1 MACWDCPNWYPEL
14 SHSGRAASL
23 GGGTYGELS
32 IGLRRSR
39 GPHFLGSS
47 IFFSPQSVWF
57 RGLWV
62 LFRFYGFVAG
72 PSGQWTFVVDWARF
86 SLEKPSY
93 PSYSLSQVT
102 FHRGLKT
109 WQTSQP
115 DREAICTELQY
126 TCTFFQG
133 ALGMFCLLTGCMR

>member
-1 MACWDCPNWYPEL
+1 MGNFLLDLDVLEDPISW
-14 SHSGRAASL
+14 
-23 GGGTYGELS
+23 
-32 IGLRRSR
+32 
-39 GPHFLGSS
+39 GPQF
-47 IFFSPQSVWF
+47 FFSPQSIWF

-102 FHRGLKT
+102 FHRGLRT
-109 WQTSQP
+109 
-115 DREAICTELQY
+115 
-126 TCTFFQG
+126 
-133 ALGMFCLLTGCMR
+133 